1 MSYKVKSLVY
11 LICFIVSVVIYAQM
25 ETSLGNPQNGEEQ
38 LVQTDG
44 DEFDQNSKNSL

>member
-25 ETSLGNPQNGEEQ
+25 ETAIDQPQNEEMK
-38 LVQTDG
+38 LVQT
-44 DEFDQNSKNSL
+44 NSVEIQQINKENL